1 MMPQADM
8 AKSKALLKLAA
19 EKNPVIVMQT
29 RMLKNDT
36 LRNWM
41 IRYAFFFMGLICF
54 GLGIAIS
61 VKVKHLGLHPWDV
74 LNVAF
79 SQQFGWSIGT
89 WSVMVGLALIVVSLF
104 LNRKYI
110 NIGTFLN
117 ALLIGPILDFFLW
130 LDVLPEPTHTW
141 TDYLWL
147 LMGILIIGIG
157 GGLYVAAG
165 IGAGPRDGFMLTISD
180 RTGYSVSKARII
192 VESVVLVIG
201 FLLGGPVFIVT
212 FLYTFILSPI
222 FQLSLKVFAHLR
234 QALSEPLPEK
244 VRV

>member
-1 MMPQADM
+1 M
-8 AKSKALLKLAA
+8 LAA
-19 EKNPVIVMQT
+19 KF
-29 RMLKNDT
+29 KNDT
-36 LRNWM
+36 PRNWF
-41 IRYAFFFMGLICF
+41 IRYTFFFMGLVCF
-54 GLGIAIS
+54 GLGIAFS

-79 SQQFGWSIGT
+79 AQHFGLSIGT
-89 WSVMVGLALIVVSLF
+89 WSVLVGMALIVVSLF
-104 LNRKYI
+104 VSRKYI

-130 LDVLPEPTHTW
+130 LEVLPEPTYTW

-147 LMGILIIGIG
+147 LLGILIVGIG
-157 GGLYVAAG
+157 GGLYVAGG

-180 RTGYSVSKARII
+180 RTGYSVSKARML

-222 FQLSLKVFAHLR
+222 FQVSLKVFANLR
-234 QALSEPLPEK
+234 KKLSQPNPKIACSPAE
-244 VRV
+244 V